1 MQPGRVGGL
10 WRGYGAPC
18 GGNEMH
24 GRLKTA
30 AGYLL
35 GTILIAAWL
44 WGVARYAMAGNVAG
58 AIGAFVVPPV
68 GVLHAAGLF

>member
-1 MQPGRVGGL
+1 M
-10 WRGYGAPC
+10 
-18 GGNEMH
+18 N

-30 AGYLL
+30 AGYVL